1 MGTAAR
7 RTAPP
12 FSAGS
17 NGVALCWIV
26 IAVALSVSA
35 CGKDSM
41 TVPSEM
47 VSIAGQWGGT
57 FRASN
62 WASDAVGFELFQAG
76 ATVNGTW
83 ATTIAF
89 GTIAGTI
96 TGSTFAGTFTI
107 TTSFQQSAVCAGS
120 ANVSGSAGGT
130 TMQWTTPSFT
140 GNCTGLPANVTF
152 TMER

>member
-17 NGVALCWIV
+17 NDVALCRIV

-41 TVPSEM
+41 TAPSAM
-47 VSIAGQWGGT
+47 VSIAGEWGGT

-62 WASDAVGFELFQAG
+62 WATDAAGFELFQTG
-76 ATVNGTW
+76 DTISGTW
-83 ATTIAF
+83 ATTIAY

-96 TGSTFAGTFTI
+96 TGGTFAGTFTI
-107 TTSFQQSAVCAGS
+107 TTSFQQSAVCTGS
-120 ANVSGSAGGT
+120 ANVSGSTGGT
-130 TMQWTTPSFT
+130 TMQWTTPSFS